1 MSFVDKHAILIFLF
15 LNENY
20 SVPPEAEI
28 FPFSAVPSVAIGP
41 SQDPNQQGPGFYHWG
56 HNGRCVVKLR
66 VQGTIPV
73 SLSMPWCLMKYWDFT
88 FVPLK
93 AQLLQ

>member
-20 SVPPEAEI
+20 SVPPEEEI
-28 FPFSAVPSVAIGP
+28 FPFSAVSSVAMGP
-41 SQDPNQQGPGFYHWG
+41 FQEPNQRGLGFYHWG
-56 HNGRCVVKLR
+56 YNDRGVVKLR

-73 SLSMPWCLMKYWDFT
+73 SLCHG
-88 FVPLK
+88 
-93 AQLLQ
+93 A